1 MRAPPSRPPHL
12 PKAPPPNTMSS
23 GVRISTY
30 ESGGTTPSA
39 HCVTP
44 FASLARPG
52 CSTARPEAEVWL
64 TWEKGKGSKSSS
76 SAVPAGPAALSLAVP
91 CPPAPGLGQAPLL
104 SAGAQHCPEL
114 SLGPKVR
121 RPHLLIDGL
130 GKRTSETSVRLRHV
144 QIPLPPLTPAPPR
157 ASPNQQRQLPHP
169 RYRGKKPWRP
179 PHTPSNS

>member
-12 PKAPPPNTMSS
+12 PKAPRAHTMSS

-39 HCVTP
+39 HCVAP
-44 FASLARPG
+44 FASLAQPG
-52 CSTARPEAEVWL
+52 CSTAGARSRSLAYLGER
-64 TWEKGKGSKSSS
+64 KGSKSSS
-76 SAVPAGPAALSLAVP
+76 NAVPAGPAALSLAVP

-104 SAGAQHCPEL
+104 SAGAQHCPGL
-114 SLGPKVR
+114 SLGLKLR

-130 GKRTSETSVRLRHV
+130 GKCTSETSVRLRHV

>member
-12 PKAPPPNTMSS
+12 PKAPRAHTMSS

-39 HCVTP
+39 HCVAP
-44 FASLARPG
+44 FASLAQPG
-52 CSTARPEAEVWL
+52 CSTAGARSRSLAYLGE
-64 TWEKGKGSKSSS
+64 GKGVQVQLQRSPSWPSSS
-76 SAVPAGPAALSLAVP
+76 QPGCPL
-91 CPPAPGLGQAPLL
+91 PPAPGLSQAPLL
-104 SAGAQHCPEL
+104 SAGAQHCPGL
-114 SLGPKVR
+114 SLGLKLR

-157 ASPNQQRQLPHP
+157 ASPNQQWQLPHP